1 MPLLKAHYVMLYR
14 NLLYTG
20 ITRAKK
26 RVVLIGQKPVLHMAV
41 HRNETSRRNTLLG
54 ERIRLYYK
62 AFARSAGLPVPVF
75 SEEKLKAA
83 G

>member
-1 MPLLKAHYVMLYR
+1 MLCR

-26 RVVLIGQKPVLHMAV
+26 RVVLVGQKQVLHMGI
-41 HRNETSRRNTLLG
+41 HRNEISKRNTLLG

-75 SEEKLKAA
+75 PEQQMKAA